1 VGGER
6 LIFRQ
11 AETMKQKDE
20 ERARI
25 TVSEEKGKNKG
36 PRKAK
41 N

>member
-20 ERARI
+20 ERVHI
-25 TVSEEKGKNKG
+25 TVTEEEGKNKG
-36 PRKAK
+36 PRKTK